1 MTTKIKVIYSN
12 LKRMRPLG
20 RVILTR
26 SAVQWNKHYYLE
38 KGQDLHPGSS
48 GFYPDPERKNQ
59 PLSVISSSTYKMEIT
74 MLI

>member
-48 GFYPDPERKNQ
+48 GFYPDPERKN
-59 PLSVISSSTYKMEIT
+59 
-74 MLI
+74 